1 MEPKIHMDELGYDE
15 KKIYVQHEIKKE
27 DDEFENT
34 WKSCCLVMDRRA
46 IQFFS
51 QLIISSSIMLCF
63 IVQLIHDDQNT
74 SHRTAYMSLLTIL
87 IGILIPSPN
96 LL

>member
-1 MEPKIHMDELGYDE
+1 METKIHIEQLDADE
-15 KKIYVQHEIKKE
+15 KKIFLQHKIKKE
-27 DDEFENT
+27 DDVFENT

-51 QLIISSSIMLCF
+51 QLIIISSIMLFC
-63 IVQLIHDDQNT
+63 IIQLIHDNQND
-74 SHRTAYMSLLTIL
+74 SHRPEYMSSLTFL
-87 IGILIPSPN
+87 IGVLIHSPT

>member
-1 MEPKIHMDELGYDE
+1 MDTKIHIDELSTDE
-15 KKIYVQHEIKKE
+15 KKILFQHEIKKE
-27 DDEFENT
+27 DDKFANT

-51 QLIISSSIMLCF
+51 QLIIISSIMIFC
-63 IVQLIHDDQNT
+63 IVQLVHDGQN
-74 SHRTAYMSLLTIL
+74 SHQPYMSLLTFL
-87 IGILIPSPN
+87 IGVLIPSPK

>member
-1 MEPKIHMDELGYDE
+1 MDTKINMDDLNTDE
-15 KKIYVQHEIKKE
+15 KKIFFQHEIKKE

-51 QLIISSSIMLCF
+51 QLVIISSIMLFC
-63 IVQLIHDDQNT
+63 IVQLIHDDKNEN
-74 SHRTAYMSLLTIL
+74 HRTEYMSLLTFL
-87 IGILIPSPN
+87 IGVLIPSPK